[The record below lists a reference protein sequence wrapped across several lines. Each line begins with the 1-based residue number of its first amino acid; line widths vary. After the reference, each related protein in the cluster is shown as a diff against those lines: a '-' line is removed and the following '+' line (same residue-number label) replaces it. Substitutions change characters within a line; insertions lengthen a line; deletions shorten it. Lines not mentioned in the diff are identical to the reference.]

1 MNLRQKVGII
11 LIAFS
16 VLLYFAGYFLLVMHA
31 PNPFANPITSTSQF
45 FNNMLLAFFLLL
57 IGVIIMFVGAELLT
71 GGND

>member
-16 VLLYFAGYFLLVMHA
+16 IALYLAGYFLLVMHA
-31 PNPFANPITSTSQF
+31 PNPLTNTSNF
-45 FNNMLLAFFLLL
+45 LNNMLLAFFLLL
-57 IGVIIMFVGAELLT
+57 IGIIIMGIGAELLA

>member
-1 MNLRQKVGII
+1 MNLRQKIGII

-16 VLLYFAGYFLLVMHA
+16 VLLYLAGYFLLVMHT
-31 PNPFANPITSTSQF
+31 PNPFTNPITTAPQF

-57 IGVIIMFVGAELLT
+57 IGVIIMYVGAELLT